1 MKHLLLLLVAFS
13 LFSCTKK
20 QDKACTALFAMIT
33 IQVKDTLNNPVLL
46 DSTSIFV
53 PSTNSYL
60 SILTDDFYKSNGEYV
75 VFSDEFIHLTS
86 EKKSLEIIFRGFKN
100 NSLKVNESIKVSQDG
115 CHVTKVSG
123 NSSVIVQ

>member
-1 MKHLLLLLVAFS
+1 MKHLLLLLVAIS
-13 LFSCTKK
+13 LFSCKKK

-86 EKKSLEIIFRGFKN
+86 ENKSLDINFKGFKN
-100 NSLKVNESIKVSQDG
+100 NSLKVNETIKVSQDG

-123 NSSVIVQ
+123 NSMVIIQ

>member
-86 EKKSLEIIFRGFKN
+86 EKKSLEIIFKGFKN

>member
-13 LFSCTKK
+13 LFSCAKK

-60 SILTDDFYKSNGEYV
+60 SIQTDDFYKSNGEYV

-86 EKKSLEIIFRGFKN
+86 EKKSLEIIFKGFKN
-100 NSLKVNESIKVSQDG
+100 NNLKVNESIKVSQDG

>member
-60 SILTDDFYKSNGEYV
+60 SILTNDFYKSNGEYV

>member
-115 CHVTKVSG
+115 CHITKVSG

>member
-86 EKKSLEIIFRGFKN
+86 EKKSLEIIFKGFKN
-100 NSLKVNESIKVSQDG
+100 NNLKVNESIKVSQDG